1 MAIATVAPTFQS
13 SHERKRET
21 TPRRNRSKR
30 QTDALNA
37 ATTPPPQKK
46 NMKEHVTTSEN
57 EEIKK
62 RKDNET
68 EIERPP
74 GQANLRSLC
83 PSTRTS
89 TAVSTAGFSFFFK
102 FSFIDSSLHCC
113 RRCFFRWKA
122 ISFTVAWTFFFLVL
136 VFFLRSAT
144 GRRVESIEDVD
155 DFSRFFVRVCACVCV
170 CVFGGSS
177 RLESHRFPTPHQKEK
192 ENTKIT
198 NGRRFRPSPLL
209 HTRLSTRLCA
219 VRCVEIG
226 YRAPVAIARLFL
238 SFFLS

>member
-37 ATTPPPQKK
+37 PTTPPPPKK

-136 VFFLRSAT
+136 VFFCDRPPVDVSSPSKT
-144 GRRVESIEDVD
+144 STISRVSSCVC
-155 DFSRFFVRVCACVCV
+155 VRVCVCV
-170 CVFGGSS
+170 CSAAHHV
-177 RLESHRFPTPHQKEK
+177 
-192 ENTKIT
+192 
-198 NGRRFRPSPLL
+198 
-209 HTRLSTRLCA
+209 
-219 VRCVEIG
+219 
-226 YRAPVAIARLFL
+226 
-238 SFFLS
+238 